1 MPDSGSGPVVSEAMN
16 RKPPFIENSDE
27 GIPLMFTESHVR
39 VATPEESIL
48 WERLQAALSVDRER
62 DRTDQRDKNL
72 PNSLDAE
79 NGYLLRRVKEL
90 EGERDRLVEEN
101 DKLRALLKRCDSPD
115 GWCGE
120 MPWELRFEIQEAL
133 SSSPTE
139 ER

>member
-62 DRTDQRDKNL
+62 DR
-72 PNSLDAE
+72 
-79 NGYLLRRVKEL
+79 
-90 EGERDRLVEEN
+90 LVEEN
-101 DKLRALLKRCDSPD
+101 ERLRTALEFYAHRNRYQTDD
-115 GWCGE
+115 G
-120 MPWELRFEIQEAL
+120 RRAREAL

>member
-1 MPDSGSGPVVSEAMN
+1 MPDSGSGPVVSEAMV

-62 DRTDQRDKNL
+62 DR
-72 PNSLDAE
+72 
-79 NGYLLRRVKEL
+79 
-90 EGERDRLVEEN
+90 LVEEN

-139 ER
+139 REVREG